1 MASFQIIG
9 LSGDEPGPHRINYC
23 TMHDIRS
30 HHAGIWARL
39 IWQDQSGGTILEPG
53 AAVALHELQNI
64 NAWWE
69 NIGFLSLCAQWHRC
83 FIQALLFIY
92 CLIVQILDI
101 DFLNLYCGFNLLTE
115 QLLFVHASAKQL
127 SKFTNVWHVRE

>member
-1 MASFQIIG
+1 MTHSCWTLMLINTRSYDWDDKAKAGQSQWHLFKSLGSLEMSQAR
-9 LSGDEPGPHRINYC
+9 RINYC
-23 TMHDIRS
+23 TMHDTQS

-53 AAVALHELQNI
+53 AAVALHKLQNI

-69 NIGFLSLCAQWHRC
+69 TIGFLSLCAQWHRC
-83 FIQALLFIY
+83 FTQALLFIY

-101 DFLNLYCGFNLLTE
+101 DFLNLYCGF
-115 QLLFVHASAKQL
+115 
-127 SKFTNVWHVRE
+127 